1 MVEETTLFI
10 DLEALAHNYHVLRQ
24 RLSSETKFLAVVKAT
39 AYGHNPAPIAQKL
52 DSLGVDYFGVA
63 YACEG
68 AELRIAGI
76 DKPILLWHPMTAHFE
91 HILEHKL
98 EPNLY
103 SVPLMRQWVDFL
115 ASKNITNYPVHLKFN
130 SGLNRLGV
138 SLNDLPEII
147 AILKEA
153 KTRRTIKLLSVF
165 SHLGASDDLRSQAF
179 TRSQIGQ
186 YQLFYE
192 VLIERLKFEKLDLE
206 RPWQHL
212 CNTSG
217 VLNYPEAHYDMVRC
231 GIGLYG
237 YGNDPKYDRLLKPVA
252 QLKAPI
258 LQIHQVAP
266 GQSVG
271 YNHGFVAKK
280 ATVVA
285 SLPLGHAD
293 GLHRIFG
300 KNKGFVWI
308 NNQRAEII
316 GNVCMDMIM
325 VDVTHID
332 CQPGDTA
339 IIFDKEHGAQD
350 LAEAAGSISY
360 ELLTAL
366 SERIKRTILT

>member
-24 RLSSETKFLAVVKAT
+24 RLHSETKFLAVVKAA
-39 AYGHNPAPIAQKL
+39 AYGHHTGPIAQKL

-63 YACEG
+63 YAQEG
-68 AELRIAGI
+68 AALRAEGI
-76 DKPILLWHPMTAHFE
+76 DKPILLWHPIAAHFE
-91 HILEHKL
+91 QILEHKL

-165 SHLGASDDLRSQAF
+165 SHLGASDDLDADEF
-179 TRSQIGQ
+179 TRDQIAQ
-186 YQLFYE
+186 YEHFYQ
-192 VLIERLKFEKLDLE
+192 VLVGDSAFENLGLK

-217 VLNYPEAHYDMVRC
+217 VLNYPEAQYDMVRC

-237 YGNDPKYDRLLKPVA
+237 YGNDPKYDRLLKPIA

-271 YNHGFVAKK
+271 YNHGFVATKP
-280 ATVVA
+280 TVVA

-316 GNVCMDMIM
+316 GNVCMDIIM
-325 VDVTHID
+325 VDVTYID
-332 CQPGDTA
+332 CKAGDTA
-339 IIFDKEHGAQD
+339 IIFDKEHGAQN

-366 SERIKRTILT
+366 SKRIKRTILT